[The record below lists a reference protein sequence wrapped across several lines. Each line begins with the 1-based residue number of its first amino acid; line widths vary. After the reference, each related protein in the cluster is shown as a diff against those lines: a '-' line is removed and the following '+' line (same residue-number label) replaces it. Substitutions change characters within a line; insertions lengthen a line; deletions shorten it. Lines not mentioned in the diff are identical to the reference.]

1 MARRLSHATGKPCPK
16 FEPPKLDGQTDGQR
30 YVEFETYF
38 YLLTCDIDISL
49 TAGACRSCLLSRSG
63 IVSKRLNI
71 IIIFSSAYIVAQS
84 FKFSQNLITSLR
96 NSDELSPYAVVTW
109 CSGKFGAGR
118 TLGGSLF
125 PSAPHPSL
133 PLHPLRS
140 PSFLSPSPPFRYK

>member
-71 IIIFSSAYIVAQS
+71 IIIFSSAYSPIIQVFAELNNIFAKFRRAQ
-84 FKFSQNLITSLR
+84 
-96 NSDELSPYAVVTW
+96 
-109 CSGKFGAGR
+109 
-118 TLGGSLF
+118 
-125 PSAPHPSL
+125 
-133 PLHPLRS
+133 PLRS
-140 PSFLSPSPPFRYK
+140 GHVV